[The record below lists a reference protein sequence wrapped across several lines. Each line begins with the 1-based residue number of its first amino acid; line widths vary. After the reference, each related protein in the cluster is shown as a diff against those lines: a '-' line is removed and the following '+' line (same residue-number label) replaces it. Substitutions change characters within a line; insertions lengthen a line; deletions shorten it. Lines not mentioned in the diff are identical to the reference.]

1 MTESRSSAAH
11 ASVVHLRIHAFA
23 ERSVSER
30 TDIKK
35 RLEALVEPAMS
46 CLRQEERIVVD
57 AVDGIAVAVLG
68 NPRAAFDFAN
78 RLRTRAQ
85 ALPLAIGL
93 SHGPVKAMEGAG
105 GPVLVG
111 AALDE
116 GSLVAQFAGPDRIF
130 ASGGFREALL
140 GIAPDRAR
148 HFAAA
153 GTMSDAS
160 ERSHELFVA
169 EIAVVDRRRRRFFAV
184 TGATALALVG
194 TAVLARYFVGSTRPA
209 ILEFEIKPQAEVFV
223 DGVSK
228 GKSPPLNRLEVS
240 AGKHLVEVRSGRY
253 EPLVLELDL
262 KPGEEMSL
270 RHTFGAPGGSRS
282 FKQRLFDVFR

>member
-23 ERSVSER
+23 ERSVAER
-30 TDIKK
+30 TEIKK
-35 RLEALVEPAMS
+35 RLEALVEPALS
-46 CLRQEERIVVD
+46 GLRQDERIVVD
-57 AVDGIAVAVLG
+57 AVDGLGIAVLG

-78 RLRTRAQ
+78 RLRTGAQ

-93 SHGPVKAMEGAG
+93 SHGPVRALEGAG
-105 GPVLVG
+105 GPVVVG

-116 GSLVAQFAGPDRIF
+116 ASLVAQFAGPDRAF
-130 ASGGFREALL
+130 ASGGFREALVSV
-140 GIAPDRAR
+140 APDRGR
-148 HFAAA
+148 HFAPA
-153 GTMSDAS
+153 GMMSDAH

-169 EIAVVDRRRRRFFAV
+169 ESPVVDRRRRRFFAV
-184 TGATALALVG
+184 TGAAALALVA
-194 TAVLARYFVGSTRPA
+194 TSLLARYFIGSGRPA
-209 ILEFEIKPQAEVFV
+209 SIEFEIKPQAEVFV
-223 DGVSK
+223 DGVAK
-228 GKSPPLNRLEVS
+228 GKSPPLQRLEV
-240 AGKHLVEVRSGRY
+240 APGKHIVEVRSGRY

-270 RHTFGAPGGSRS
+270 KHTFGTARTKS